1 MLKWVFFLSSNRAV
15 KSSFLFHSLLFYGS
29 IKRQLTNHFRKR
41 FFSEVDESVFSLSQC
56 YELLENMIV
65 FRCLFNLP
73 RFVLLLFTVYLRQ
86 LLIAIISEQGL
97 QIKFLTIFHKKN

>member
-1 MLKWVFFLSSNRAV
+1 
-15 KSSFLFHSLLFYGS
+15 
-29 IKRQLTNHFRKR
+29 
-41 FFSEVDESVFSLSQC
+41 
-56 YELLENMIV
+56 MIV

-97 QIKFLTIFHKKN
+97 QIKFFKFLTIFHKKN

>member
-1 MLKWVFFLSSNRAV
+1 
-15 KSSFLFHSLLFYGS
+15 
-29 IKRQLTNHFRKR
+29 
-41 FFSEVDESVFSLSQC
+41 
-56 YELLENMIV
+56 MIV

-97 QIKFLTIFHKKN
+97 QIKFLTFFRKKN